1 MDNKAFDHEL
11 IYGIAE
17 QPIESMA
24 VFEVNDE
31 FISQAWFCFP

>member
-1 MDNKAFDHEL
+1 MGNKAFDHEL

-24 VFEVNDE
+24 VF
-31 FISQAWFCFP
+31 